1 VIMMLRT
8 IGGYWDPIVWVV
20 SFIVIVII
28 AYTIRAIGRKE
39 YKKGEQIKP
48 FLSGVEEP
56 SKEKVHVRASN
67 IYWGFIEALKG
78 YYDYMKK
85 MHSGIVN
92 DYVAWFVGVAAIIF
106 VAMFVVVMI

>member
-1 VIMMLRT
+1 MIRT
-8 IGGYWDPIVWVV
+8 IGGYWDPLVWILAFVV
-20 SFIVIVII
+20 IAVI
-28 AYTIRAIGRKE
+28 AYIIRAVGKKE

-48 FLSGVEEP
+48 FLSGTEEP

>member
-1 VIMMLRT
+1 MLRT
-8 IGGYWDPIVWVV
+8 IGGYWDPVVWVV
-20 SFIVIVII
+20 AFIVILII
-28 AYTIRAIGRKE
+28 AYMVRAFGRRE

-56 SKEKVHVRASN
+56 SKEKVHVRGGN
-67 IYWGFIEALKG
+67 IYWGFIEALRG